1 MFASVFGKTTE
12 KPMVSFIMFP
22 MKLPKMVFGSMI
34 SQLFRPKKLP
44 HLVPTS
50 GNPPSGR
57 GAGGSYKLCYQAPGG
72 SDSVEQKPAA
82 GAIAL
87 KVEQVPGEGCGT
99 QNP

>member
-1 MFASVFGKTTE
+1 
-12 KPMVSFIMFP
+12 
-22 MKLPKMVFGSMI
+22 MI
-34 SQLFRPKKLP
+34 SQRFRPQLP

-50 GNPPSGR
+50 GNPLGR

-87 KVEQVPGEGCGT
+87 KVEQVPAMARGVVPKTHAG
-99 QNP
+99 QIM